1 VKRLCEQHHV
11 GPRSCSEADVFC
23 VKAKRQQQQS
33 GQPER
38 NQPHVLIMIPEK
50 GECFMKL
57 REQMPELVGA
67 TTWLNG
73 EATKADLVGEK
84 PTLIHFWSVSCHLCK
99 EAMPDVN
106 NFRDQYKDELN
117 VIAVH
122 MPRSE
127 EDTNLETIKSVAAA
141 HDIVQPIFVDSEL
154 KLTDAF
160 ENQYV
165 PAYFVFDK
173 DGQLRHMQA
182 GGSGMKML
190 EKRVNR
196 VLDEVRNA

>member
-1 VKRLCEQHHV
+1 
-11 GPRSCSEADVFC
+11 
-23 VKAKRQQQQS
+23 
-33 GQPER
+33 
-38 NQPHVLIMIPEK
+38 
-50 GECFMKL
+50 MKL
-57 REQMPELVGA
+57 RDQMPELDGA
-67 TTWLNG
+67 TQWLNG
-73 EATKADLVGEK
+73 ELSKDDLIGEK

-106 NFRDQYKDELN
+106 KFRDDYKDKLN

-127 EDTNLETIKSVAAA
+127 DDLNLEQIKSVAAE
-141 HDIVQPIFVDSEL
+141 HEITQPIFVDSEHT
-154 KLTDAF
+154 LTETF

-165 PAYFVFDK
+165 PAYYVFDK
-173 DGQLRHMQA
+173 EGQLRHFQA

-196 VLDEVRNA
+196 VLDETAKAE